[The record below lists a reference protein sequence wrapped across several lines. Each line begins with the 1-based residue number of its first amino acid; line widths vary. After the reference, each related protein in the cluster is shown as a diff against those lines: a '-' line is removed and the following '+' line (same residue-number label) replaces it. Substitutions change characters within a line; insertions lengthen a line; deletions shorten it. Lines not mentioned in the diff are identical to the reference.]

1 MRRTLKGISSPIL
14 IFLGALAV
22 AGCQETSDK
31 SEWSGTVSAEL
42 SDLGGGSF
50 FMASVLTVSQDDRY
64 ILLFD
69 PDLMTVGV
77 TDNGGSIVWELGKH
91 YRIRGELVRDRQE
104 LEVAERLGFSQIIR
118 ATYIELLPGVNQ
130 ELIVEQVER
139 YSATRVKSVA
149 P

>member
-1 MRRTLKGISSPIL
+1 MLT
-14 IFLGALAV
+14 V
-22 AGCQETSDK
+22 AGCLQNTEK

-50 FMASVLTVSQDDRY
+50 FMASVLTVPEDGRY

-69 PDLMTVGV
+69 PELMTVGV
-77 TDNGGSIVWELGKH
+77 ADNGGSIVWELGKH
-91 YRIRGELVRDRQE
+91 YRIRGELVTDPQE

-118 ATYIELLPGVNQ
+118 ANYIELLPSDAQ
-130 ELIVEQVER
+130 EQTSEQGEQ
-139 YSATRVKSVA
+139 YSATRVKTVT

>member
-1 MRRTLKGISSPIL
+1 MKRVSSPIL
-14 IFLGALAV
+14 IIIGMLAV
-22 AGCQETSDK
+22 AGCIENTEK

-50 FMASVLTVSQDDRY
+50 FMASVLTVPEDGRY

-69 PDLMTVGV
+69 PELMTVGV

-91 YRIRGELVRDRQE
+91 YRVRGELVDDPQE

-118 ATYIELLPGVNQ
+118 ANYIELLPNDSQ
-130 ELIVEQVER
+130 ELVSEQGEQ
-139 YSATRVKSVA
+139 YSATRVRTVT